1 MSNSATEWQM
11 DTDRYFE
18 ELSVGESHEIRE
30 ARTITETDIV
40 NFAGLSGD
48 FVPLHM
54 SKAYAERTQFG
65 ERIAHGNLVFSI
77 TEGLIAELNA
87 KGVASLGHDNLRYR
101 KPVFIGDTLSVRR
114 ELVEKQEHDDGHGRV
129 VYEYTTTNQEGEIVC
144 TDNHIQLVKKRP

>member
-1 MSNSATEWQM
+1 MTNSKTEWM
-11 DTDRYFE
+11 DTNQFFE
-18 ELSVGESHEIRE
+18 ELKVGESREIKD

-54 SKAYAERTQFG
+54 SKAYAEQTQFG

-87 KGVASLGHDNLRYR
+87 QGVASLGHDNLRYR
-101 KPVFIGDTLSVRR
+101 NPVFIGDTLSVRR
-114 ELVEKQEHDDGHGRV
+114 ELVEKQDHDDDHGRV
-129 VYEYTTTNQEGEIVC
+129 VYEYETTNQHGETVC
-144 TDNHIQLVKKRP
+144 TDNHIQLIKKRR